1 MSMAYQTR
9 FNENFYRDS
18 GDSSILQRMEQAYT
32 NNSQANQSYWLE
44 GTKDL
49 RMKSSDQSIW
59 GELYSN
65 LPSFQRKQFNFNRI
79 RRIINMVTGHQR
91 RNRKSTVVM
100 PIEGADEHT
109 ADQFSSLMT
118 WVADTTNMYHTLSG
132 AFEGALTTGMNLL
145 SLWMDYRNDPLNG
158 DVRIDNLSYNG
169 FMIDQFFTK
178 QDLSDC
184 NFIWTRKYLSRVQ
197 ASSLF
202 PARKDE
208 IEGMSGGQKDDKFD
222 FLPENF
228 NIRNPDLLSYDEFW
242 YLDYRKQ
249 KVVVDTESGDMIE
262 WTGPKENLDLFIR
275 RFPQLKVKNIDK
287 KTVKL
292 AVVIAGNVMY
302 DGPNPYNIDSYPFVP
317 VLGYF
322 EPDMPYYEYKIQGMV
337 RSLRDAQFLYNRRKV
352 IELDILE
359 SQINSGVKVL
369 EDSLVDDNDAFMTG
383 QGRALFIKKDA
394 PQGMDSV
401 QPIPPPGVPSSMIQ
415 LSQMLGEEI
424 QQISGVNEE
433 LLGSADDDKAGILSM
448 LRQGAGLTTLQKL
461 FDQLDLSQKLIGEK
475 VISLIQ
481 GNFMPGKVQRIIA
494 EQPSDQFYNKAFQK
508 FDAVVTEGMLTETQ
522 QKMQFV
528 QYMQLQQAG
537 LPIPSEL
544 LIEVAP
550 VVQKKELKEAVLKQE
565 QQAAEAQQ
573 RQQQLELAQIQ
584 ANINLTEARATAD
597 TGLGIER
604 ISRVEENKALAV
616 ERRME
621 AIKDLSQSE
630 LNEIKTIKELQGIN
644 LDQIQQALSIIEAL
658 KARQVGKAEELT
670 PAQSG
675 EMITK
680 SAS

>member
-1 MSMAYQTR
+1 MTYQTR
-9 FNENFYRDS
+9 FNENFYSDN
-18 GDSSILQRMEQAYT
+18 GESSILQRMEEAYA

-44 GTKDL
+44 GTKDV

-59 GELYSN
+59 GELYSQ

-79 RRIINMVTGHQR
+79 RRVINMVTGYQR
-91 RNRKSTVVM
+91 KNRKSSIVM
-100 PIEGADEHT
+100 PLEGADDHT
-109 ADQFSSLMT
+109 ADQFTSLTT
-118 WVADTTNMYHTLSG
+118 WVANTTNMYHTLSD

-145 SLWMDYRNDPLNG
+145 SMWMDYRNDPLNG
-158 DVRIDNLSYNG
+158 DIRIDNLSYNG
-169 FMIDQFFTK
+169 FMIDQFFTR

-184 NFIWTRKYLSRVQ
+184 NFVWTRKYLSKIQ

-202 PARKDE
+202 PARKKDIME
-208 IEGMSGGQKDDKFD
+208 MRGGQNDDKFT

-228 NIRNPDLLSYDEFW
+228 NIRNPNLLSYDEFW

-249 KVVVDTESGDMIE
+249 KIIVDSESGDIME
-262 WTGPKENLDLFIR
+262 WSGPKENLEMFMR
-275 RFPQLKVKNIDK
+275 KFPQLKVKNIDK
-287 KTVKL
+287 QTVKL
-292 AVVIAGNVMY
+292 AVVIGGNVMY
-302 DGPNPYNIDSYPFVP
+302 DGDNPYGLDTYPFVP

-383 QGRALFIKKDA
+383 QGKALFIKKDA

-401 QPIPPPGVPSSMIQ
+401 QQIPPPGVPSSMIQ

-475 VISLIQ
+475 VIKMIQ
-481 GNFMPGKVQRIIA
+481 GNFMPGKVARIIA
-494 EQPSDQFYNKAFQK
+494 EKPSEQFYNKAFQK
-508 FDAVVTEGMLTETQ
+508 FDSVVAEGMLTETQ

-528 QYMQLQQAG
+528 QYMQLKEAG
-537 LPIPSEL
+537 FPIPSDL

-550 VVQKKELKEAVLKQE
+550 VVQKKELKEAIAKQE
-565 QQAAEAQQ
+565 QQIAQQ
-573 RQQQLELAQIQ
+573 QQQQQQLELAQIQ

-597 TGLGIER
+597 TGLGVER
-604 ISRVEENKALAV
+604 ATRVQENLALAD
-616 ERRME
+616 ERRAK
-621 AIKDLSQSE
+621 AIEDRSDAQ
-630 LNEIKTIKELQGIN
+630 LNQVRAIKELQGMN
-644 LDQIQQALSIIEAL
+644 LDQVIKGLQILEQIAGANKEE
-658 KARQVGKAEELT
+658 AEEEKRKANENVPVPT
-670 PAQSG
+670 G
-675 EMITK
+675 V
-680 SAS
+680 